1 MKKILITS
9 GGTKVNIDPVRH
21 IGNMSS
27 GTMGKNIALSA
38 LSQGYHVTFLTS
50 KGGKTPF
57 SANIDLS
64 SMTLQEYDSALAEL
78 KKNHTRYRHNYEQ
91 FTYDTYDD
99 YEKLLLGSLDWAWAD
114 YDAIVLCAAVS
125 DYTVEYSKDKM
136 KSADSMSI
144 PLIPTKKLIPE
155 VIKRKKNAK
164 VVGFKLLN
172 EAPFELMKETCCNYI
187 DKYGLDMIVGND
199 IWHLKHGHYY
209 NLIVHSNKN
218 MTYVVNDF
226 SDHIVKHIGL
236 L

>member
-38 LSQGYHVTFLTS
+38 LSKGYNVDFFTS
-50 KGGKTPF
+50 ETGKTPF
-57 SANIDLS
+57 SVHLDLEY
-64 SMTLQEYDSALAEL
+64 MTLQEYDSALVEL
-78 KKNHTRYRHNYEQ
+78 KNNHTRYRHNYKQ
-91 FTYDTYDD
+91 YTYSTFDQ
-99 YEKLLLGSLDWAWAD
+99 YENGLISLLESAE

-125 DYTVEYSKDKM
+125 DYTVEYSYDKM

-155 VIKRKKNAK
+155 VVRRKGNAK

-172 EAPFELMKETCCNYI
+172 QAPFELMKSTCSDYI

-209 NLIVHSNKN
+209 NLIMHANKN
-218 MTYVVNDF
+218 MTYIVNDF
-226 SDHIVKHIGL
+226 SDNIVKHIGL
-236 L
+236 I

>member
-1 MKKILITS
+1 MKILITS

-38 LSQGYHVTFLTS
+38 LSKGHHVTFLTS
-50 KGGKTPF
+50 KEGKTPF
-57 SANIDLS
+57 SVNLDLEN
-64 SMTLQEYDSALAEL
+64 MTLKEYDSALETL
-78 KKNHTRYRHNYEQ
+78 KKNHTLYRHNYEQ

-99 YEKLLLGSLDWAWAD
+99 YEKLLLGSLDWVWAN

-136 KSADSMSI
+136 KSADAMSI

-164 VVGFKLLN
+164 VIGFKLLN
-172 EAPFELMKETCCNYI
+172 HVEFDVMKETCSNYI

-199 IWHLKHGHYY
+199 LWHLKHGHYY
-209 NLIVHSNKN
+209 NLLMFADKSIGYIVS
-218 MTYVVNDF
+218 DF
-226 SDHIVKHIGL
+226 SNQIVESIESL
-236 L
+236 